1 MSHPVPAALLVL
13 SLLPFSAGAGPL
25 VVLDP
30 GHGGVHEGAMGVGG
44 VMEKSLA
51 LEFALR
57 AKEALEKAG
66 FTVVMTRD
74 RDVHVKLSDRVAFSN
89 ARRPELFISLHC
101 NSMPTRALRERFAGI
116 QTFFLSA
123 DSSGEEAK
131 RTALRENTEA
141 SSGAAQPQGE
151 DTLAFILKD
160 LARTEAHQDSSR
172 LAAALHA
179 RLLSA
184 SGAEDR
190 GVQQAPLFVLMGM
203 DAPAAL
209 VELGFIAHPE
219 EGKRL
224 QEVAYQQKLVD
235 GLVAGVKDFL
245 QARNRASAAAP

>member
-1 MSHPVPAALLVL
+1 MRRSSIPALLAL
-13 SLLPFSAGAGPL
+13 ALLPLTAGAGPF

-30 GHGGVHEGAMGVGG
+30 GHGGIHEGAMGVGG

-51 LEFALR
+51 LEFAFK
-57 AKEALEKAG
+57 AKATLEKAG
-66 FTVVMTRD
+66 FTVVLTRD
-74 RDVHVKLSDRVAFSN
+74 RDVHVKLVERVAFSN
-89 ARRPELFISLHC
+89 GRRPDLFISLHC

-131 RTALRENTEA
+131 RTALRENTEGA
-141 SSGAAQPQGE
+141 QAAAQPQGE

-160 LARTEAHQDSSR
+160 LARSEAHQDSSR

-179 RLLSA
+179 RLLEA

-224 QEVAYQQKLVD
+224 QEAPYQQKLVD

-245 QARNRASAAAP
+245 QARARAAAPVH

>member
-1 MSHPVPAALLVL
+1 MSRPLLLLLL
-13 SLLPFSAGAGPL
+13 SLSASAGAGPL

-30 GHGGVHEGAMGVGG
+30 GHGGVQEGAMGVGG
-44 VMEKSLA
+44 IMEKSLA
-51 LEFALR
+51 LEFAVR
-57 AKEALEKAG
+57 AKDGLEKAG
-66 FTVVMTRD
+66 MTVVLTRD
-74 RDVHVKLSDRVAFSN
+74 RDVHVKLADRVAFSN
-89 ARRPELFISLHC
+89 ARRPDLFISLHF
-101 NSMPTRALRERFAGI
+101 NSMPTRAQRDRFAGL

-131 RTALRENTEA
+131 RTALRENAEA
-141 SSGAAQPQGE
+141 PTAGAQPQAE

-179 RLLSA
+179 RLLA
-184 SGAEDR
+184 STGAEDH

-224 QEVAYQQKLVD
+224 QESAYQQKLVE

-245 QARNRASAAAP
+245 QGRARAGASTP

>member
-1 MSHPVPAALLVL
+1 LLSLSAPAA
-13 SLLPFSAGAGPL
+13 AGPL

-44 VMEKSLA
+44 VMEKALA
-51 LEFALR
+51 LDFSLR

-66 FTVVMTRD
+66 MTVVLTRD

-89 ARRPELFISLHC
+89 ARRPDLFVSLHY
-101 NSMPTRALRERFAGI
+101 NSMPTRAQRERFAGL

-123 DSSGEEAK
+123 DTSGEEAR
-131 RTALRENTEA
+131 RTALRENAE
-141 SSGAAQPQGE
+141 SSPGPQQPHAD

-179 RLLSA
+179 RLLA
-184 SGAEDR
+184 ATGAEDR

-224 QEVAYQQKLVD
+224 QEAGYQQKLVE
-235 GLVAGVKDFL
+235 GLVAGVRDFL
-245 QARNRASAAAP
+245 QTRTRAEAAAP